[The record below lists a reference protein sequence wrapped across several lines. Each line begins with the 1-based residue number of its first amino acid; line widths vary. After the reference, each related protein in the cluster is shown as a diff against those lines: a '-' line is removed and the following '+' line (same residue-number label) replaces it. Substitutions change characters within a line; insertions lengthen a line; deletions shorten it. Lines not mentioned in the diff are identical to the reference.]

1 MKDNKDKYLKRFL
14 AFVLSA
20 AMVVTYMPT
29 SLLAYAAAEDAE
41 PAVEETV
48 DNDSTE
54 AAETAEE
61 ANTEEPAPAVE
72 TPETEQATGEASE
85 EPVEEGT
92 APEAVPAVDTE
103 EEEEQVAGGTLTYN
117 DAKYSVEVTL
127 GEDSGI
133 VADDYELVLKEFKE
147 SSKEFK
153 AAKEALLEDELGNS
167 PYSEFDK
174 NATDED
180 LEGLGMA
187 AFDLSIKNK
196 ETGEVKEPDGSV
208 AVSIKLKEL
217 PEGVDAETLA
227 STMEIQHHDESGADL
242 VVEKVATVDAQE
254 ASQSKNV
261 GEIDVNTNKETAT
274 VDFAVDSFS
283 VYTITWT
290 YSYKNDVKVHY
301 GYMNGNTFVEF
312 PDGTPKQTPT
322 MTYDSRAYLIYDVDG
337 YQYANTY
344 YSTSEKTN
352 PTSGSTKINPLLYFD
367 RDGDWYYYRNNK
379 NNYLANNSHIY
390 VVYEPEKDPTKG
402 GTPEPP
408 TGETWPEGDNAPQ
421 FSKSSTGNGNG
432 TNTVALSIKAAEK
445 EVEKATKANVIVVF
459 DVSGSMKN
467 SMNGQTRL
475 KRAKDAVNSMADK
488 LMATGQTKMALV
500 SFSNTSNVVQGLTTS
515 KSDFQRAVNAL
526 TADGG
531 TNWEK
536 ALYDANRISV
546 DSDAAT
552 FIVFITDGDPTFRQS
567 RGAINDA
574 TVKND
579 VNDDY
584 YGTYNVFG
592 TGSDD
597 DSGRNFSFAV
607 EQIGRAHV

>member
-1 MKDNKDKYLKRFL
+1 MKDNKNKYLKRFL

-61 ANTEEPAPAVE
+61 VNTDEPAPAE
-72 TPETEQATGEASE
+72 ETGEVSE

-187 AFDLSIKNK
+187 AFDLSIRNK

-227 STMEIQHHDESGADL
+227 STMEIQHHDESGAAL

-261 GEIDVNTNKETAT
+261 GEIDVNTNKETAK
-274 VDFAVDSFS
+274 VDFTVDSFS
-283 VYTITWT
+283 TYTITWGDR
-290 YSYKNDVKVHY
+290 SYNIHY
-301 GYMNGNTFVEF
+301 VDTTGKELPAPTRTPEFSNGYKF
-312 PDGTPKQTPT
+312 
-322 MTYDSRAYLIYDVDG
+322 LIYDIEG
-337 YQYANTY
+337 YEYD
-344 YSTSEKTN
+344 STHYGSYNGTN
-352 PTSGSTKINPLLYFD
+352 IKPLLANYNYD
-367 RDGDWYYYRNNK
+367 RVYLDRNDSWQ
-379 NNYLANNSHIY
+379 YLRDDIY
-390 VVYEPEKDPTKG
+390 VVYKAKTAPTTG
-402 GTPEPP
+402 GTPDPVDVSSEK
-408 TGETWPEGDNAPQ
+408 WPEAPT
-421 FSKSSTGNGNG
+421 FSKSSVNNGNG
-432 TNTVALSIKAAEK
+432 TNTISLSITSPEKPVSKGAKAD
-445 EVEKATKANVIVVF
+445 VIVVF
-459 DVSGSMKN
+459 DNSGSMDYN
-467 SMNGQTRL
+467 LS
-475 KRAKDAVNSMADK
+475 
-488 LMATGQTKMALV
+488 ALLTPWQKV
-500 SFSNTSNVVQGLTTS
+500 SWMVREMMSEWL
-515 KSDFQRAVNAL
+515 
-526 TADGG
+526 
-531 TNWEK
+531 
-536 ALYDANRISV
+536 
-546 DSDAAT
+546 
-552 FIVFITDGDPTFRQS
+552 
-567 RGAINDA
+567 
-574 TVKND
+574 
-579 VNDDY
+579 
-584 YGTYNVFG
+584 
-592 TGSDD
+592 
-597 DSGRNFSFAV
+597 
-607 EQIGRAHV
+607 